1 MSMSNEPGEYYTEE
15 RWQNWID
22 RLREEEIDPEEED
35 SARLLL
41 NLQDDTAIAV
51 AKIITAF
58 EDGDL
63 GKEAALDQLAE
74 IQEIVL
80 SEVEFDDEEK
90 AMLIDGVQTSLMCV
104 FYAAE
109 EYVAGG
115 PADNGTIE
123 EYVNAAAD
131 AEAEDDLDAA
141 LGYCVQ
147 AGTLIV
153 DGEEMDIGLAE
164 DLDFGL
170 VAEWVNGLD
179 SLQTAMED
187 PEVVEE
193 EDGGQFD
200 PGTE

>member
-1 MSMSNEPGEYYTEE
+1 MSNEPGEFYTEE

-51 AKIITAF
+51 AKIIKAY

-63 GKEAALDQLAE
+63 GEEETLDELGD

-104 FYAAE
+104 FYSAE
-109 EYVAGG
+109 EYVVGG
-115 PADNGTIE
+115 PADDGTIE

-153 DGEEMDIGLAE
+153 DGEEMEISLAE
-164 DLDFGL
+164 ELEFGL

-179 SLQTAMED
+179 SLQTAMKD

-193 EDGGQFD
+193 ED
-200 PGTE
+200 EA

>member
-1 MSMSNEPGEYYTEE
+1 MSNEPGEYYTEE

-58 EDGDL
+58 EDGNL
-63 GKEAALDQLAE
+63 GEEATLDQLAE

>member
-1 MSMSNEPGEYYTEE
+1 MSNEPGEYYTEE

-22 RLREEEIDPEEED
+22 RLHDEEIDPEEED

-51 AKIITAF
+51 AKIITDY
-58 EDGDL
+58 EDGEL
-63 GKEAALDQLAE
+63 GEEETLQKLSK

-80 SEVEFDDEEK
+80 AEAEFDDEEK

-104 FYAAE
+104 FYTAE
-109 EYVAGG
+109 EYVVGG
-115 PADNGTIE
+115 PADEGTIE
-123 EYVNAAAD
+123 ADINAAAD
-131 AEAEDDLDAA
+131 AEAGDEMENA

-153 DGEEMDIGLAE
+153 DGKEMDIGLTE
-164 DLDFGL
+164 ELEFGL

-179 SLQTAMED
+179 SLQTAMKD

-193 EDGGQFD
+193 ED
-200 PGTE
+200 EA

>member
-1 MSMSNEPGEYYTEE
+1 MSNEPGEFYTEE

-51 AKIITAF
+51 AKIITGY
-58 EDGDL
+58 EDGQID
-63 GKEAALDQLAE
+63 EDETLDELAD

-80 SEVEFDDEEK
+80 SEIEFDDEEK
-90 AMLIDGVQTSLMCV
+90 TMLIDGVQTSLMCV

-109 EYVAGG
+109 EYVVGG
-115 PADNGTIE
+115 PADDGTID

-131 AEAEDDLDAA
+131 AEAEEDMESA

-147 AGTLIV
+147 AGTLII
-153 DGEEMDIGLAE
+153 DGEEMDISLAE
-164 DLDFGL
+164 GLDFGL

-179 SLQTAMED
+179 SLQTAMKD

-193 EDGGQFD
+193 EKA
-200 PGTE
+200 E

>member
-1 MSMSNEPGEYYTEE
+1 MSNEPGEFYTEE

-51 AKIITAF
+51 AKIIKAY
-58 EDGDL
+58 EDSDL
-63 GKEAALDQLAE
+63 GEEETLDELGD

-90 AMLIDGVQTSLMCV
+90 TMLIDGVQTSLMCV
-104 FYAAE
+104 FYSAE
-109 EYVAGG
+109 EYVVGG
-115 PADNGTIE
+115 PADDGTIE

-153 DGEEMDIGLAE
+153 DGEEMEISLAE
-164 DLDFGL
+164 ELEFGL

-179 SLQTAMED
+179 SLQTAMKD

-193 EDGGQFD
+193 EDEG
-200 PGTE
+200 

>member
-1 MSMSNEPGEYYTEE
+1 MSNEPGEYYTEE

-115 PADNGTIE
+115 PAENGTIE